1 MTPTSTKSGY
11 WGLRTTTPGKDQ
23 LMSGP
28 TAGYQLTEED
38 CQTQELVEREG
49 EVYAP
54 GVMEKHLARIRRPE
68 AEGIA
73 AGTHTRARTRTY
85 TPQTG

>member
-1 MTPTSTKSGY
+1 
-11 WGLRTTTPGKDQ
+11 
-23 LMSGP
+23 MSGQ

-38 CQTQELVEREG
+38 CQAQELVEREG

-54 GVMEKHLARIRRPE
+54 GVMEKHLATIRRLE
-68 AEGIA
+68 AERIA
-73 AGTHTRARTRTY
+73 AGTHTRARTRAY